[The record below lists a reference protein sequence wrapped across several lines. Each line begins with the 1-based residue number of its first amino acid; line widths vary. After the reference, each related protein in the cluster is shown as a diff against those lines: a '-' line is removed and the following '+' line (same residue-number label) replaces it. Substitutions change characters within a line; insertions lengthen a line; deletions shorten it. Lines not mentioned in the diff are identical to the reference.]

1 MGKRNK
7 TSRAESAPIKYEDT
21 GVSETIAGIKGNI
34 YRYVERGAKHEV
46 VLGHDEDLKNAAWGF
61 VEIAKAMSAVMPTD
75 SENMM
80 RQNAPIK
87 NIALLRLA
95 GRMRL
100 QLINREPIPAS
111 VFRLPASPRKIGWA
125 NLDRGGVLLGKGVS
139 VSVDIEGA

>member
-1 MGKRNK
+1 MLVFFKQKTEYEMRISDWSSDVCSSDL

-46 VLGHDEDLKNAAWGF
+46 VLGHDEDLKNAALGF

-87 NIALLRLA
+87 NMALLRLD
-95 GRMRL
+95 GRDRK
-100 QLINREPIPAS
+100 S
-111 VFRLPASPRKIGWA
+111 V
-125 NLDRGGVLLGKGVS
+125 V
-139 VSVDIEGA
+139 